1 MHEFSTAQQLVKA
14 VLDVAQTHK
23 AKKVVQVDVEI
34 GGLTHLS
41 KDQLLF
47 SFSILTKDTLMD
59 KAQIKIT
66 YLPIILRC
74 KKCGFDKKVEIE
86 PSEIYSTIIDFKC
99 GNCGHREAEI
109 DGDTSCIIK
118 SIKVK
123 E

>member
-14 VLDVAQTHK
+14 VLDVAQNHK

-47 SFSILTKDTLMD
+47 SFSILKKDTLMD
-59 KAQIKIT
+59 RAHIKIT
-66 YLPIILRC
+66 YLPVILRC
-74 KKCGFDKKVEIE
+74 KKCGFENKVKVD
-86 PSEIYSTIIDFKC
+86 PSEIYGAIVDFNCSNC
-99 GNCGHREAEI
+99 GNREAKI

-118 SIKVK
+118 AIKVK
-123 E
+123 A